1 MDNAF
6 IGMILP
12 VAFDRVPKGWLP
24 CDGRLMPIN
33 TNQALYTLLGVQF
46 GGDGRTTFAL
56 PDLRGRTPIGANL
69 SALPLKPDQT
79 NVRHGQS
86 TGDYGSEVPVNG
98 TVQFAIDAANLPAH
112 THGVT
117 IPADKLAAK
126 STMHATKTVGAAEPV
141 DGAALGKGGSA
152 NGQAAIY
159 ATATPNVALSDASVK
174 TTLKPVSVTS
184 ASTGAATKINAAYA
198 GNLGFSALQES
209 MGINFI
215 ICVNGL
221 FPTRN

>member
-141 DGAALGKGGSA
+141 DGAALGKGGAA

-184 ASTGAATKINAAYA
+184 ASTGAATKINAPYA

>member
-1 MDNAF
+1 
-6 IGMILP
+6 MILP

-141 DGAALGKGGSA
+141 DGAALGKGGAA

-184 ASTGAATKINAAYA
+184 ASTGAATKINAPYA

>member
-1 MDNAF
+1 MDNAY

-33 TNQALYTLLGVQF
+33 TNQVLYSLLGAQF

-69 SALPLKPDQT
+69 STLPLTPDQT

-86 TGDYGSEVPVNG
+86 IGDYGSQVPVNG
-98 TVQFAIDAANLPAH
+98 TAEFAIAAANLPAH

-117 IPADKLAAK
+117 IPADKLVAK
-126 STMHATKTVGAAEPV
+126 STMHATKTVGAMEPV
-141 DGAALGKGGSA
+141 DGAALGKGGSG

-159 ATATPNVALSDASVK
+159 ATATPNVTLSDASVK

-184 ASTGAATKINAAYA
+184 ASTGAATKITAPYA
-198 GNLGFSALQES
+198 GNLAFSALQES

-215 ICVNGL
+215 ICVSGL
-221 FPTRN
+221 YPTRN

>member
-1 MDNAF
+1 
-6 IGMILP
+6 MILP
-12 VAFDRVPKGWLP
+12 VAFDRIPKGWLP

-33 TNQALYTLLGVQF
+33 TNQVLYTLLGAQF

-69 SALPLKPDQT
+69 SALPLKADQT

-86 TGDYGSEVPVNG
+86 TGDYGLEVPVHG
-98 TVQFAIDAANLPAH
+98 SVEFAIAAANLPAH
-112 THGVT
+112 AHGVS
-117 IPADKLAAK
+117 IPADKLVAK
-126 STMHATKTVGAAEPV
+126 STMRATKTVGAVEPV
-141 DGAALGKGGSA
+141 ASAALGKGGSG

-159 ATATPNVALSDASVK
+159 ATATPNVTLSDASVK

-184 ASTGAATKINAAYA
+184 ASSGASTKITVPYT

-215 ICVNGL
+215 ICVSGL